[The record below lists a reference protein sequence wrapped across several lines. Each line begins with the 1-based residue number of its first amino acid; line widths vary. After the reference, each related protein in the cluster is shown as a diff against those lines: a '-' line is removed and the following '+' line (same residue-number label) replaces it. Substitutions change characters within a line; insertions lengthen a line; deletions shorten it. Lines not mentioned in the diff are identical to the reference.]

1 MFNVN
6 FFFFPSFVT
15 YDVQNIYH
23 GWNISSTEKLYL
35 DEGAKKPWIKTE
47 KVLKLIKFAKIIQ
60 RTKSFKALEIG
71 DMWLIT
77 KLEDQLG
84 VFMLKER
91 KIDYVKGSHATR
103 ESCVPGFSV
112 I

>member
-1 MFNVN
+1 MFDVN
-6 FFFFPSFVT
+6 FFFFFPSFVT
-15 YDVQNIYH
+15 YDVQNINH
-23 GWNISSTEKLYL
+23 SWNISSTEKLYL

-84 VFMLKER
+84 VFMLKEWR
-91 KIDYVKGSHATR
+91 KIDYVKGSHAKR
-103 ESCVPGFSV
+103 ESCVPG
-112 I
+112 